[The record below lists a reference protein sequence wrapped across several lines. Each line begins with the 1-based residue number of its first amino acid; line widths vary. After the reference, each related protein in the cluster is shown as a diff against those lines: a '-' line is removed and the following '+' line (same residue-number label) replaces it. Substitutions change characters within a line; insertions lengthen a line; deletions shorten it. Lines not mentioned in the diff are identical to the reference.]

1 MVKTT
6 RKNKMK
12 KKTEKEMKLFLQDSE
27 INVRQASNTKIDV
40 MNVLLGALDSLLHQH
55 AITEETHSYLER
67 QISRIDTQA
76 KKIEIEF
83 YKLKQKIE
91 E

>member
-1 MVKTT
+1 M
-6 RKNKMK
+6 R
-12 KKTEKEMKLFLQDSE
+12 KKTEKEMKLFLQDAE
-27 INVRQASNTKIDV
+27 LNVRQASNTKTDV
-40 MNVLLGALDSLLHQH
+40 INVLLGALDSLLHQH
-55 AITEETHSYLER
+55 AITEETHSYLEK

-76 KKIEIEF
+76 KKIEIEY

>member
-1 MVKTT
+1 
-6 RKNKMK
+6 MK
-12 KKTEKEMKLFLQDSE
+12 KKTEMKLFLQDSE
-27 INVRQASNTKIDV
+27 INVIQARSTKTDV
-40 MNVLLGALDSLLHQH
+40 INVLLGALDSLLHQH

-76 KKIEIEF
+76 KKIEIEY

>member
-1 MVKTT
+1 MTK
-6 RKNKMK
+6 
-12 KKTEKEMKLFLQDSE
+12 EKEMRLFLQDSE
-27 INVRQASNTKIDV
+27 INVIQARDTKTDV

-83 YKLKQKIE
+83 YKIINKYRENHRGIK
-91 E
+91 